1 MSKQPVTTGDVD
13 DAAPAQETPDSPRS
27 LPRLEELLARQAP
40 RTAHSAGEAI
50 EERVVRKAA
59 EIVVG
64 ESSARRKRERHAL

>member
-1 MSKQPVTTGDVD
+1 VSKKPVPTGDVD
-13 DAAPAQETPDSPRS
+13 DAAPAQETPDTPRS

-40 RTAHSAGEAI
+40 RMAHSAGEAI
-50 EERVVRKAA
+50 EECIVREAA